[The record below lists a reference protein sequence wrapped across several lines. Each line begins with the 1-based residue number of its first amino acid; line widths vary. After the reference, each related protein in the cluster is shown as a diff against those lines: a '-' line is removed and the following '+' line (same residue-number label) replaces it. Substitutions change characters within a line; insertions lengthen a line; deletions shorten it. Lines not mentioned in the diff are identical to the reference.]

1 MRILVTGACGFVGGH
16 LVDRLVRAGHHLV
29 AAIQN
34 PAAMF
39 DPSVQK
45 ISFELT
51 QPAEV
56 RIALREA
63 APDVVIHLAAQS
75 MVVKSWEDP
84 VGTMQVNTLGTL
96 HLLETL
102 REWPQTLLI
111 TIGSSDEYGLAGQS
125 GRSLV
130 EEIPCQPQNPY
141 AVSKFA
147 AGQLAMQLAHKHGL
161 LVNHLRP
168 FNHFGPGQRAGYVVS
183 DFCSQIAR
191 IEKGE
196 TAPVITVGDLSAQRD
211 FTDVRDVIAAY
222 ALIAERRLP
231 TGIYNICSGQP
242 RCVDDILRFLLRQAK
257 VRIDVQVDPGRL
269 RPSDVPFFVGSA
281 DKLCTATGWSP
292 QRDFQA
298 SLVET
303 LDWWRTL

>member
-34 PAAMF
+34 PAARF
-39 DPSVQK
+39 DPSVQR

-51 QPAEV
+51 QPVEV
-56 RIALREA
+56 AAALREA

-75 MVVKSWEDP
+75 MVMKSWEDP
-84 VGTMQVNTLGTL
+84 VGTIQVNTLGTL
-96 HLLETL
+96 HLIDALCE
-102 REWPQTLLI
+102 RPQTLLV
-111 TIGSSDEYGLAGQS
+111 TIGSSDEYGFAGQS
-125 GRSLV
+125 GQPLQ
-130 EEIPCQPQNPY
+130 EETPCQPQNPY

-147 AGQLAMQLAHKHGL
+147 AGQLAMQLARKRGL
-161 LVNHLRP
+161 AVNHLRP
-168 FNHFGPGQRAGYVVS
+168 FNHFGPGQRVGYVVS

-196 TAPVITVGDLSAQRD
+196 VAPVITVGDLSAQRD

-242 RCVDDILRFLLRQAK
+242 RRVEDILRFLLQQAT
-257 VRIDVQVDPGRL
+257 VQIDVQVDPGRL

-281 DKLCTATGWSP
+281 DKLREVTNWNP

-303 LDWWRTL
+303 LNWWRAQ